1 MQKQGELCICE
12 LSDNRD
18 GKEEWDREAFAQQ
31 CSGCLQA
38 AGSCEAP
45 ASSSRM
51 AAALPASSSVL
62 GRAQCQ
68 CVYVCCA
75 PGVGAGVLL
84 QTESTYRN

>member
-1 MQKQGELCICE
+1 MEKRNGTERRS
-12 LSDNRD
+12 LSN
-18 GKEEWDREAFAQQ
+18 A
-31 CSGCLQA
+31 QA
-38 AGSCEAP
+38 ACRLQGAAKAP
-45 ASSSRM
+45 ASIRRM

-62 GRAQCQ
+62 GRAQSQ